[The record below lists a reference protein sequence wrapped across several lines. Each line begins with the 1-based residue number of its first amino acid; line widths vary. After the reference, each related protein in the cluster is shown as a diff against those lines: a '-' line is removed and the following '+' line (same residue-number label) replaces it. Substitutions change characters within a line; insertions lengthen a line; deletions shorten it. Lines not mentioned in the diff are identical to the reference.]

1 MDRRLSIKTLF
12 IISAGAALLPSCSQ
26 NDAKSSLSLKNIR
39 IDGKEETLLAAI
51 SKTIIPKTSTPGA
64 GDVSAHLFALM
75 MVDDCYPPDAQDKFL
90 KGMNE
95 FEDFSKKKLNKS
107 FVKSTSAER
116 EELLQ
121 SIEDK
126 KEIPGNVASFY
137 NSMRRLTLQAYTT
150 SEYYL
155 TQVQGYKLV
164 PGKFQGCVPV
174 KWQAKYG

>member
-39 IDGKEETLLAAI
+39 IDGKQESLLAAI

-64 GDVSAHLFALM
+64 EDVSAHLFALM
-75 MVDDCYPPDAQDKFL
+75 MVDDCYPPDAQDKFV

-107 FVKSTSAER
+107 FVKSTPAER
-116 EELLQ
+116 EELL

-126 KEIPGNVASFY
+126 KDIPGNVASFY

-155 TQVQGYKLV
+155 TKVQGYKII
-164 PGKFQGCVPV
+164 PGKFQGCVP
-174 KWQAKYG
+174 AKKAS